1 MAHQLPLPEGQ
12 DCITAEWMTQALKA
26 GGEIDPMAVTALAFE
41 GVGSGVGLMGSILR
55 CHLTHA
61 NASDGRPDSV
71 IVKMAS
77 SRPKNLS
84 LAKKLGLYKRE
95 YDFYRLLSA
104 HAPIRSPKLFFA
116 DFDDETHRFVLILED
131 FHTMAMVDQFLGA
144 DEKQAS
150 VAIQAAARLH
160 GFYWNKERFLT
171 ESGFDHVLNR
181 RKRLIFQAMYSAYMK
196 TTLRNF
202 DDCFTPRTR
211 HLAEALGAGMAQH
224 LKARVNMPRTLTHG
238 DYRLDNMFFGATGT
252 DDFAAID
259 WQVSGLYS
267 GLRDVSYFLAGSVLP
282 ETRRKIEKDALQEYY
297 ELLRSSGVDDLTY
310 EECWRQYRAH
320 TLDGLILLVFACG
333 GLELAEENDRNL
345 IEMGLKRILT
355 ATEDLDAAEFLPD
368 RRRLW
373 SLDQLPNRL
382 THLAFKVLRRTGT
395 FFKAK

>member
-55 CHLTHA
+55 CHLTYA

-77 SRPKNLS
+77 SRHKNLS

-95 YDFYRLLSA
+95 YDFYRLLSD

-131 FHTMAMVDQFLGA
+131 FHAMAMVDQSVGA
-144 DEKQAS
+144 DESQAM
-150 VAIQAAARLH
+150 VAIRAAARLH

-171 ESGFDHVLNR
+171 ESGFGHVFNR
-181 RKRLIFQAMYSAYMK
+181 KRRLIFQAMYSAYLE

-202 DDCFTPRTR
+202 NYCFTPRTR
-211 HLAEALGAGMAQH
+211 HLAESLGAGMAQH
-224 LKARVNMPRTLTHG
+224 LKTRANMPRTLTHG
-238 DYRLDNMFFGATGT
+238 DFRLDNMFFGTAGT
-252 DDFAAID
+252 DEFAAID

-282 ETRRKIEKDALQEYY
+282 ETRRKIEKDVLQEYY
-297 ELLRSSGVDDLTY
+297 GLLRSSSVEDFTY

-333 GLELAEENDRNL
+333 GLELAEENDRL
-345 IEMGLKRILT
+345 LVEMGLKRILA
-355 ATEDLDAAEFLPD
+355 ATEDLAAEEFLPD
-368 RRRLW
+368 RSRIW
-373 SLDQLPNRL
+373 SLGSILSRITYQ
-382 THLAFKVLRRTGT
+382 AIKFLR
-395 FFKAK
+395 